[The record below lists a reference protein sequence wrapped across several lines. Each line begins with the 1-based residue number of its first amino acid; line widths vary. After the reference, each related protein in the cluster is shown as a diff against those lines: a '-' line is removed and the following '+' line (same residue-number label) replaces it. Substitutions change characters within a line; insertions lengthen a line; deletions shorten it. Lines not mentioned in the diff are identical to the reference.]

1 MATSA
6 ASRPYGAYNF
16 LVRISGYDSSAAFS
30 ECVIPA
36 AEIDVMEY
44 RDGNEKLNAVHKLPG
59 LARYGRLVLRRGLTT
74 NMDLWD
80 WFFSFAQGAGTA
92 QTLSVVLLDPGKNP
106 LMQWEFTNAWP
117 VKYEPPVLEGTRS
130 VLAIETLE
138 VVFDTMVLAVSPS
151 ATQTP

>member
-16 LVRISGYDSSAAFS
+16 LVKISGYSSTAFS
-30 ECVIPA
+30 ECTIPA

-44 RDGNEKLNAVHKLPG
+44 REGNDKLNTVRKLPG
-59 LARYGRLVLRRGLTT
+59 MTRYGRLVLKRGLTT

-80 WFFSFAQGAGTA
+80 WFSSFAQGTGTR
-92 QTLSVVLLDPGKNP
+92 QSLSVVLLDSGKNP
-106 LMQWEFTNAWP
+106 VMQWNFTNAWP

-138 VVFDTMVLAVSPS
+138 VVFDTMVLAGSPS
-151 ATQTP
+151 GTQTP